1 MTNETVEEPK
11 LIMNQNMCEITYD
24 DIRAAMDGEPFTMS
38 VTDEDEI
45 EAITDAVNEG
55 IDSHL
60 EACNVE
66 ERGDHYEGG
75 TRGFTATSDG
85 PRWKKGEYVCMSRTL
100 ECVVSVESFP
110 TFLRRL
116 LELDCD
122 LADSCL
128 MSLGFDDAGKF
139 VGREELGLE

>member
-1 MTNETVEEPK
+1 
-11 LIMNQNMCEITYD
+11 MCEITYD
-24 DIRAAMDGEPFTMS
+24 DIRARMFGEPFTMS

-45 EAITDAVNEG
+45 EIIIDAVNEG

-60 EACNVE
+60 EACNVA
-66 ERGDHYEGG
+66 ERGDSYEGG
-75 TRGFTATSDG
+75 TRGFTATSDT
-85 PRWKKGEYVCMSRTL
+85 PRWKKGEYVCMARTL

-110 TFLRRL
+110 TLLRRM